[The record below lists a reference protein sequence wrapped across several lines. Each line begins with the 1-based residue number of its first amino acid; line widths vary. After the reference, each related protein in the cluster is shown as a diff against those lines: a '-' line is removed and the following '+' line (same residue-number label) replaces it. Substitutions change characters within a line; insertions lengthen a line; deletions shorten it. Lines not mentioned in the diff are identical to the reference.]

1 MELIHA
7 TEENFDQLITEN
19 PLVLVDFWAS
29 WCGPCRMVA
38 PIVEELAKTFE
49 GSLTVLK
56 VDVDDNQGLAR
67 RYGIMSIPTIILLK
81 NGEKQWTEV
90 GVKPQKQFEEQI
102 RQAISSEA

>member
-38 PIVEELAKTFE
+38 PIVEELAKIFD

-56 VDVDDNQGLAR
+56 VDVDDNQELAR
-67 RYGIMSIPTIILLK
+67 RYGIMSIPTIILFK
-81 NGEKQWTEV
+81 DGEKLWAEV
-90 GVKPQKQFEEQI
+90 GVKPQKYFEEQI
-102 RQAISSEA
+102 QQSIESKA